1 MNKQENNNGGKP
13 EHKMLTLQDINDA
26 IESKVNVI
34 EGEFTRG
41 FNFIKKY
48 PKTVTFFG
56 SARTPEDHEEYI
68 GARDLAKRINEELS
82 YSVVTG
88 GAIGIMEAANRGAF
102 ESGGQSIGLN
112 IELPREQHTN
122 QYLTDSMEFHY
133 FFTRKV
139 CLSFS
144 AEAYVYYP
152 GGFGTLDELFEIL
165 TLIQTGKIEKVPVI
179 LVGSSFWN
187 GLDSFIKENL
197 LKGGKISEEDT
208 DLYTITD
215 NHDEILKIIKQTPIR
230 KGFEG

>member
-1 MNKQENNNGGKP
+1 MNENKTGKP
-13 EHKMLTLQDINDA
+13 ERKMLTLEDINEA
-26 IESKVNVI
+26 IEKRVDI
-34 EGEFTRG
+34 IGDEFSRG

-56 SARTPEDHEEYI
+56 SARTPEDNQEYI

-102 ESGGQSIGLN
+102 ESGGQSLGLN
-112 IELPREQHTN
+112 IELPHEQSMN
-122 QYLTDSMEFHY
+122 KYLTDSMEFHY

-152 GGFGTLDELFEIL
+152 GGFGTMDELFEIL
-165 TLIQTGKIEKVPVI
+165 TLIQTKKIEKVPVI
-179 LVGSSFWN
+179 LVGSHYWN
-187 GLDSFIKENL
+187 GLDEFIKDNL
-197 LKGGKISEEDT
+197 LKGEKISEGDT
-208 DLYTITD
+208 DLYTISD
-215 NHDEILKIIKQTPIR
+215 NHDEILEIIKNAPIR
-230 KGFEG
+230 KGFE